1 MLLVMLFL
9 RFCLTP
15 PRLDSAG
22 SLTKM
27 RRFAALQL
35 VVQPRWIES
44 KDFSQF
50 SRPGVP
56 VSFIQNKERTMAEA
70 PPPVAVT
77 TAPAI
82 AEAETST
89 APASEAAA
97 VSAPEA
103 LAASA
108 AAGVSAAEPAK
119 PAEPAD
125 GEGMVVDGIIDA
137 VVVDKDDEDDDD
149 DAGDDDNEDGN
160 DDDDDDASDAASSA
174 AASST
179 LAGKK
184 RKASDADSSIGSVG
198 TTDTGDKKPK
208 KKSSSGSGAHT
219 AVVVESGPHQ
229 GEKVPT
235 LRQLTIPFRN
245 TKRTMKLNVD
255 PSMIVQQEAAMVTT
269 YAMELFFARFAHES
283 LQNAKKKNR
292 TTIRYEDVAEAR
304 TMDRNKNFLDYLIP

>member
-1 MLLVMLFL
+1 MHRDVEKFLSVVM
-9 RFCLTP
+9 RYSHAGSKAKRAKT
-15 PRLDSAG
+15 PRLLG
-22 SLTKM
+22 SLGGYG
-27 RRFAALQL
+27 FH
-35 VVQPRWIES
+35 
-44 KDFSQF
+44 
-50 SRPGVP
+50 
-56 VSFIQNKERTMAEA
+56 IQKTTGKERTMAEA
-70 PPPVAVT
+70 PPPTAPT
-77 TAPAI
+77 APAPAI
-82 AEAETST
+82 AEAE
-89 APASEAAA
+89 APAVSAPEPAA

-103 LAASA
+103 PAASA
-108 AAGVSAAEPAK
+108 AAADTVAPAAE

-137 VVVDKDDEDDDD
+137 VVVDEDDEDGDDDD
-149 DAGDDDNEDGN
+149 DDGNENGDD

-208 KKSSSGSGAHT
+208 KKSSGGSGAHT

-269 YAMELFFARFAHES
+269 YAMELFLARFAQES

-292 TTIRYEDVAEAR
+292 HTIRYEDVAEAR